1 MLLCVTAS
9 HRTADFDLL
18 DRVSRG
24 VASTAIDLVEGTDF
38 VRGAVVLATC
48 NRFEAY
54 LELDEPLTAAVPI
67 ATEAVFTTL
76 AASVGADAAELRQ
89 TAAVLNGNDVA
100 RHLFAVSSGLESL
113 VLGEEEI
120 SGQVQR
126 ALATARIEG
135 TASSGLE
142 RLFQRA
148 AHTSR
153 QVRSVAD
160 LGGAGRSV
168 ARLALDLAS
177 TRITDWAATRVLV
190 VGTGRYAA
198 TTITALR
205 DRGVR
210 DLRVFSATG
219 RAAQFATRYG
229 VHAERVLV
237 DAIRDAE
244 VVITCT
250 ARYTITV
257 ADLLEADG
265 VAAASVDS
273 ARRLVID
280 LGLPR
285 NVEPAVRDLPG
296 VELIDLEVL
305 AVHAPLPEL
314 EPGARVL
321 VGSAADA
328 FAAEELAAPAIV
340 ALRRHVFDALDAE
353 LQRARARDRGAGD
366 PTDSENLARTEQAL
380 RHLAGVLVHA
390 PSVRARELA
399 AEGRS
404 DEFAAALAT
413 LYGIRVEAVA
423 VFDHAAADSGG
434 PSLDIA

>member
-1 MLLCVTAS
+1 VRVLLCVTAS

-24 VASTAIDLVEGTDF
+24 VESTATDLVTGTDF

-67 ATEAVFTTL
+67 ATEAVFATL
-76 AASVGADAAELRQ
+76 AESMGADAAELRA
-89 TAAVLNGNDVA
+89 TAEILAGDAVV

-120 SGQVQR
+120 AGQVQR
-126 ALATARIEG
+126 ALATARLEG
-135 TASSGLE
+135 TTSSGLE

-148 AHTSR
+148 TRTSR
-153 QVRSVAD
+153 EVRAAAD
-160 LGGAGRSV
+160 IGGAGRSV

-190 VGTGRYAA
+190 VGTGSYAA
-198 TTITALR
+198 TTIAALR

-210 DLRVFSATG
+210 DVRVFSATG
-219 RAAQFATRYG
+219 RAERFAAKYG
-229 VHAERVLV
+229 VRAEHDLPE
-237 DAIRDAE
+237 AIRDAE

-250 ARYTITV
+250 ARYEVTAGHILD
-257 ADLLEADG
+257 AN
-265 VAAASVDS
+265 
-273 ARRLVID
+273 RRLVID

-285 NVEPAVRDLPG
+285 NVAREVGHLPG
-296 VELIDLEVL
+296 IELIDLEVL
-305 AVHAPLPEL
+305 ALHAPLPEL
-314 EPGARVL
+314 EPGARAM
-321 VGSAADA
+321 VGSAADR
-328 FAAEELAAPAIV
+328 FAAEQLAAPAIV

-353 LQRARARDRGAGD
+353 LERSGD
-366 PTDSENLARTEQAL
+366 DPRTEQAL
-380 RHLAGVLVHA
+380 RHLAGVLLHA

-413 LYGIRVEAVA
+413 LYGVRVDETT
-423 VFDHAAADSGG
+423 AALSARH
-434 PSLDIA
+434 PRDIAR

>member
-1 MLLCVTAS
+1 VLLCVTAS

-24 VASTAIDLVEGTDF
+24 VESTATDLVTGTDF

-67 ATEAVFTTL
+67 ATEAVFATL
-76 AASVGADAAELRQ
+76 AESVGADAAELRA
-89 TAAVLNGNDVA
+89 TADVLAGDAVV

-120 SGQVQR
+120 AGQVQR
-126 ALATARIEG
+126 ALATARLEG
-135 TASSGLE
+135 TTSSGLE

-148 AHTSR
+148 TRTSR
-153 QVRSVAD
+153 EVRAVAD

-177 TRITDWAATRVLV
+177 SRVTDWAEARVLV
-190 VGTGRYAA
+190 VGTGSYAA
-198 TTITALR
+198 TTIAALR

-219 RAAQFATRYG
+219 RADRFAAKYG
-229 VHAERVLV
+229 IRAEHALP

-250 ARYTITV
+250 ARYEVTA
-257 ADLLEADG
+257 ADIPDG
-265 VAAASVDS
+265 
-273 ARRLVID
+273 ARRLIID

-285 NVEPAVRDLPG
+285 NVAREVGTLPG
-296 VELIDLEVL
+296 IELIDLEVL
-305 AVHAPLPEL
+305 ALHAPLPEL
-314 EPGARVL
+314 EPGARAM
-321 VGSAADA
+321 VGCAADR
-328 FAAEELAAPAIV
+328 FAAEQLAAPAIV

-353 LQRARARDRGAGD
+353 LERAAGD
-366 PTDSENLARTEQAL
+366 PRTEQAL
-380 RHLAGVLVHA
+380 RHLAGVLLHA

-413 LYGIRVEAVA
+413 LYGVRVDETT
-423 VFDHAAADSGG
+423 AALSARH
-434 PSLDIA
+434 PRDIAR